1 MSYKVES
8 REEFDRRIVRCLI
21 ESESREEFDR
31 RIVRCLIELRS
42 VRGLLEEL
50 QDV

>member
-1 MSYKVES
+1 MSNCVES
-8 REEFDRRIVRCLI
+8 CKECVRRIL
-21 ESESREEFDR
+21 
-31 RIVRCLIELRS
+31 RCLIELRS